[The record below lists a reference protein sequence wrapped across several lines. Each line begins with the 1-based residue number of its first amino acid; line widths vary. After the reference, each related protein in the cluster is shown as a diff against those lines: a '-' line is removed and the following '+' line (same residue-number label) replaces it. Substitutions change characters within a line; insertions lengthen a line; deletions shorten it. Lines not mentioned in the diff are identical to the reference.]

1 MQKAFHSF
9 LLLLLPSLLPTFLNI
24 SFLNQDH
31 WTNSGEMEYLINP
44 CCSSVSVHLQALPW
58 PWKMSSVYL
67 LGRNTGLAWKRLQIH
82 LLPGLWVP
90 AILAWNLHAALRMVA
105 VNSETEA
112 TLAALLR
119 RGPWG
124 FSEGSSDLQLILLRW
139 CSLSLKCMSLWSSCS
154 TLKRTSV
161 TTNF

>member
-9 LLLLLPSLLPTFLNI
+9 LLLLLPSLLPTFLKI

-67 LGRNTGLAWKRLQIH
+67 FGRNTGLA
-82 LLPGLWVP
+82 WVP